1 MASLNDTIVA
11 YLTVNNISYG
21 VGDYQTGQPEGQA
34 DQVLHWDA
42 AKLGNQPTQDQ
53 LNSAWTTYEGQK
65 IQKQNK
71 AKAAELLSA
80 TDWTVN
86 PDVTT
91 GTHKLTNQAD
101 FIDYRNTVRGIAVN
115 PPTTEATFPTLPTE
129 QWGS

>member
-11 YLTVNNISYG
+11 YLTVNNIAFSA
-21 VGDYQTGQPEGQA
+21 GDYQTGQPEGQA
-34 DQVLHWDA
+34 DQVLHWNTE
-42 AKLGNQPTQDQ
+42 KLGNQPNSDQ
-53 LNSAWTTYEGQK
+53 LNTAWTTYEGQQ

-71 AKAAELLSA
+71 AEASALLSA

-101 FIDYRNTVRGIAVN
+101 FIAYRNTLRGIAVN
-115 PPTTEATFPTLPTE
+115 PPTTTATFPTLPTE
-129 QWGS
+129 QWGA